1 MMLQLNPPILFRDT
15 NFRLVTA
22 IMAIDYGPDYD
33 TLFLCGYQDSLE
45 LWWLPHS
52 RLRMDNNISLGRQ
65 PKA

>member
-15 NFRLVTA
+15 NFMLVTA
-22 IMAIDYGPDYD
+22 IMAIDYGPDYE
-33 TLFLCGYQDSLE
+33 TLFLCGYQDSRE